1 MTKTIQ
7 TVQEIVDDCKLFGK
21 TACGWVEADPS
32 QVPHALK
39 VLHPQVR
46 EWVQKVYVYPRKGAP
61 AVRVSYYVGA

>member
-1 MTKTIQ
+1 MKKTVH
-7 TVQEIVDDCKLFGK
+7 TMQEMLRKCETTGK

-61 AVRVSYYVGA
+61 AVRVSYCVEA